1 MQSFRVL
8 SRSLRI
14 LVLVVSTQ
22 ATLFAT
28 NSSFSQEK
36 QSTLSSGP
44 RSMKTVFTCK
54 VMPPAEKAKN
64 LNLWIPLPSDSDL
77 QKIENVTLEGVE
89 KWKITQ
95 EPKFG
100 NRMVFIH
107 FDSSQTTQPVV
118 LKYTVTRKE
127 MRVLSDPP
135 PAKVIKLSNSE
146 SRKFLD
152 AEKSLPVGGRFMTI
166 SNDVTRGKHSTLD
179 KAHAIYEHVVG
190 NMKYDYKNESPKL
203 GEGDAEFVCDAKL
216 GDCTDIHSYLISLAR
231 SQGIPSLHEYGFGVS
246 GIPVASPLPEEAK
259 ITSYHC
265 YPCLYQETYGW
276 VPTDASDGIRWLDKG
291 RADLKN
297 YQFGNLALERNAV
310 AISHGRNLILSPA
323 QQGEPVNKFIYP
335 YAEEDGK
342 PIKVGMEM
350 SRHILE
356 MPTVSLAELMPA
368 PIVEA
373 PTPMPLPATSP
384 VAPVQNQAP
393 PIAPEIQQQ
402 LDELRLL
409 IKAQAKEIAELR
421 DQNKK
426 PIAAAPAKEV
436 PPVVLVVPSREKL
449 SIYGFLRVD
458 GMLDNSLTNNTQS
471 PLYVLS
477 PDNANKLNKSNGA
490 LAIHPRLSRLGIN
503 FNAPPETSSG
513 WRVGG
518 KLEMD
523 WQNGAGLTVESRPL
537 PRIRHAYFTL
547 QKAESTLLFGQFW
560 DLISPLNP
568 TVNDDTLMWNA
579 GNIGDR
585 RVQIRYTFEPKKSP
599 FNLAMALGLTG
610 AIDAKDLDSNSVRDG
625 ENSTLPHVQMR
636 ASWKGAKSGVGIWGH
651 YASETTT
658 KQVAGRT
665 HFTGYS
671 LGIDGQHQLTS
682 RLSAMGE
689 YWTGSNLSDFR
700 GGIGQGVIAATG
712 VEVRSH
718 GGWAELGYQASP
730 KYKMAFGYTAET
742 PEANDL
748 PTGGRQSN
756 SALYFHNRY
765 KLTNNVDLGASY
777 LFWST
782 RYKGQAA
789 GTDHRIQMFIQ
800 HNF

>member
-1 MQSFRVL
+1 MQSFQIL
-8 SRSLRI
+8 SRPSRI
-14 LVLVVSTQ
+14 LVLFVTLC
-22 ATLFAT
+22 ATLLAT

-36 QSTLSSGP
+36 QSKPSSGP
-44 RSMKTVFTCK
+44 RSMKTEFTCK
-54 VMPPAEKAKN
+54 VTLPTEKTNN

-77 QKIENVTLEGVE
+77 QKVENVAVEGADN
-89 KWKITQ
+89 WKITQ

-100 NRMVFIH
+100 NRMVYIR
-107 FDSSQTTQPVV
+107 FDSSQTVLPIV

-127 MRVLSDPP
+127 MCVLADPP
-135 PAKVIKLSNSE
+135 PAKVAELSNSE

-152 AEKSLPVGGRFMTI
+152 GEKSLPVGGRFLTI
-166 SNDVTRGKHSTLD
+166 SNEVTKGKRSTLD

-190 NMKYDYKNESPKL
+190 NLKYDYKNESPRL
-203 GEGDAEFVCDAKL
+203 GEGDAEFVCDMKK
-216 GDCTDIHSYLISLAR
+216 GDCTDIHSYFISLVR
-231 SQGIPSLHEYGFGVS
+231 SQGIPSLHEYGFGVT
-246 GIPVASPLPEEAK
+246 GVPIASPLPEDAK

-265 YPCLYQETYGW
+265 YPCIYQEKYGW
-276 VPTDASDGIRWLDKG
+276 VPVDASDGIRWLDKG
-291 RADLKN
+291 RADMKD
-297 YQFGNLALERNAV
+297 YHFGNLALERNAV
-310 AISHGRNLILSPA
+310 AISHGRNLVLSPA

-335 YAEEDGK
+335 YAETDGK
-342 PIKVGMEM
+342 PIKVVMEL
-350 SRHILE
+350 SRHILR
-356 MPTVSLAELMPA
+356 MPTVSLAEYMTS

-373 PTPMPLPATSP
+373 PIP
-384 VAPVQNQAP
+384 VALPETIPIATGQSQPP

-402 LDELRLL
+402 LDELRQL

-421 DQNKK
+421 DLNKK
-426 PIAAAPAKEV
+426 PVAAAPAKEA
-436 PPVVLVVPSREKL
+436 PPVVPAVPSREKL
-449 SIYGFLRVD
+449 SVYGFLRVD

-490 LAIHPRLSRLGIN
+490 LAIHPRFSRLGIN

-518 KLEMD
+518 KLEVD

-537 PRIRHAYFTL
+537 PRIRHAYFTM
-547 QKAESTLLFGQFW
+547 QKAESTLLFGQYW

-568 TVNDDTLMWNA
+568 TVNDDTMMWNA

-585 RVQIRYTFEPKKSP
+585 RVQIRFTFEPKKSH

-610 AIDAKDLDSNSVRDG
+610 AIDAKDLDANSVRDG
-625 ENSTLPHVQMR
+625 ENSTLPHIQMR
-636 ASWKGAKSGVGIWGH
+636 AAWKSAKSGVGVWGH

-682 RLSAMGE
+682 RLSATGE
-689 YWTGSNLSDFR
+689 YWSGSNLSDFR
-700 GGIGQGVIAATG
+700 GGIGQGVNAATG

-730 KYKMAFGYTAET
+730 KYKMAFGYTADV

-748 PTGGRQSN
+748 PTGGRLSN

-789 GTDHRIQMFIQ
+789 GTDHRVQMFIQ